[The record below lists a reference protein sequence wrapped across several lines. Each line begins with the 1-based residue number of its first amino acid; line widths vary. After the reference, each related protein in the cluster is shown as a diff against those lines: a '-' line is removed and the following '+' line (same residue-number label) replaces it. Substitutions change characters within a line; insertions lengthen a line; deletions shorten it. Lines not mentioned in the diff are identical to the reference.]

1 MQKQQ
6 RRNKREIKY
15 LKKEEW
21 EKLRDSIDSFRDMV
35 LIELLYE
42 SGCRI
47 GEVAKMDIQDID
59 FQAGFIHIPAENSKT
74 KIGGSIFIPMGILSK
89 VKAYLK

>member
-1 MQKQQ
+1 MQKRQ

-21 EKLRDSIDSFRDMV
+21 KKLRDSIDSFRDIV

-42 SGCRI
+42 SGCRV
-47 GEVAKMDIQDID
+47 GELVKMDIQDMD
-59 FQAGFIHIPAENSKT
+59 FEAGFIRIPAENT
-74 KIGGSIFIPMGILSK
+74 Q
-89 VKAYLK
+89 

>member
-21 EKLRDSIDSFRDMV
+21 EKLRDSIDIFRGII

-42 SGCRI
+42 SGCRVS
-47 GEVAKMDIQDID
+47 EPAKMDIQDMD
-59 FQAGFIHIPAENSKT
+59 FDTGFIRIPAENT
-74 KIGGSIFIPMGILSK
+74 Q
-89 VKAYLK
+89 